1 MKKLVMLS
9 VESVFSGRVLS
20 GMAEMVDSMAN
31 ALSRDYAVTIV
42 CPDGDSVFAR
52 TASDLRVVDDGV
64 RTCRFSAVDYYLIKP
79 NMWFEKVVG
88 VVEQLHPD
96 ILHNFAEPELL
107 DMIPT
112 RPKKAICT
120 FDQADFVRGKEKYL
134 NLYDSVTTSS
144 ENYAR
149 EVLNIRDELS
159 YTLLGMDFKGIT
171 AGILDAAFAP
181 EKGLL
186 IPNKYTA
193 DEQDGKQ
200 ICKNRLLKTYGIE
213 GNPYIC
219 LMMCRLIKEKGLEK
233 VFDVVDT
240 IRETGGLLVVV
251 GKGRHAYEQ
260 RLRQYRRSDG
270 VIYIDRWASPVQ
282 AAPLAAGA
290 DFYLCPSN
298 TEACGLMPMTASR
311 YGAIPIVTLNG
322 GLADNFN
329 DDNAIVIDDNGLSEA
344 IKKAAN
350 IYTDKD
356 LMTSKRK
363 VCMEQDFSWAT
374 RKAGYI
380 ELYEKE

>member
-31 ALSRDYAVTIV
+31 ALGRDYNVTIV
-42 CPDGDSVFAR
+42 CPDGDGVFAR
-52 TASDLRVVDDGV
+52 TASNLRVIDDGI
-64 RTCRFSAVDYYLIKP
+64 RTCRFSAVDYYLIKQD
-79 NMWFEKVVG
+79 MWFEKVVG
-88 VVEQLHPD
+88 LVEQLQPD
-96 ILHNFAEPELL
+96 ILHNFAEPEILGML
-107 DMIPT
+107 KT
-112 RPKKAICT
+112 RPKKPVCT

-134 NLYDSVTTSS
+134 CLYDAVTTSS

-149 EVLNIRDELS
+149 EVLSANDELAD
-159 YTLLGMDFKGIT
+159 TLSSIDFRGIT
-171 AGILDAAFAP
+171 AGILDVAFAP

-193 DEQDGKQ
+193 EAQEGKQ
-200 ICKNRLLKTYGIE
+200 LCKNRLLKTYGIE

-219 LMMCRLIKEKGLEK
+219 LMMCRLVKEKGLEK
-233 VFDVVDT
+233 VFDVIDT

-251 GKGRHAYEQ
+251 GKGKHIYEQ
-260 RLRQYRRSDG
+260 QLRKYRRSDG
-270 VIYIDRWASPVQ
+270 VVYIDRWASPVQ

-311 YGAIPIVTLNG
+311 YGAIPIVTMNG

-329 DDNAIVIDDNGLSEA
+329 DNNAIVIGENGLSEA
-344 IKKAAN
+344 IKKAAD
-350 IYTDKD
+350 IYANND

-363 VCMEQDFSWAT
+363 VCMEQDFSWTT
-374 RKAGYI
+374 RKVKYM

>member
-9 VESVFSGRVLS
+9 VESVFSGRVIS

-31 ALSRDYAVTIV
+31 ALSKDYTVTIV
-42 CPDGDSVFAR
+42 CPDGDSIFAR
-52 TASDLRVVDDGV
+52 TASNLRVVDYGV
-64 RTCRFSAVDYYLIKP
+64 RTCRFSAVDYYLIQP
-79 NMWFEKVVG
+79 DMWLEKVAD
-88 VVEQLHPD
+88 VVKKLNPD
-96 ILHNFAEPELL
+96 ILHNFAEPEILGML
-107 DMIPT
+107 NT
-112 RPKKAICT
+112 RPNKAICT
-120 FDQADFVRGKEKYL
+120 FDQANFVRGKEEYL
-134 NLYDSVTTSS
+134 RLYDSVTTSS

-149 EVLNIRDELS
+149 EVLDTNDELS
-159 YTLLGMDFKGIT
+159 NTLSSIDFRGIT
-171 AGILDAAFAP
+171 AGILDVAFSP
-181 EKGLL
+181 ERGLL

-193 DEQDGKQ
+193 DTQEGKQ

-219 LMMCRLIKEKGLEK
+219 LMMCSLVKEKGLER
-233 VFDVVDT
+233 VFDSIET

-251 GKGRHAYEQ
+251 GKGKHAYEQ
-260 RLRQYRRSDG
+260 QLRKYKRSDG
-270 VIYIDRWASPVQ
+270 VVYIDRWASPVQ

-298 TEACGLMPMTASR
+298 TEVCGLMPMTASR

-329 DDNAIVIDDNGLSEA
+329 DENAIVIDENGLSEA
-344 IKKAAN
+344 IKKASELYLN
-350 IYTDKD
+350 ND
-356 LMTSKRK
+356 LMASKRK
-363 VCMEQDFSWAT
+363 VCMEQDFSWST